1 MYVRRTAAIALS
13 AVLLAGCTSG
23 DSDTTDGAADPS
35 ASPSASDADVP
46 AALSEQE
53 CGDLIAQVQDALVD
67 TLDVAATYNEA
78 QFVAALVG
86 DELPQDLV
94 ETLNAGAEIEASYQS
109 GGCDVSVLVD
119 EMVAFGEGIEPVDG
133 TGQVVL
139 LERLFGPGEAE
150 DESPETVLRSAAIAQ
165 EIHFVDNQSY
175 SADLGDLVAAGLVLS
190 EQFVVEVVRGD
201 ATSYCMQIRTP
212 EGTVVRAE
220 LPSAEEGGPLVVDGA
235 C

>member
-1 MYVRRTAAIALS
+1 MLVRHATAIAMTGL
-13 AVLLAGCTSG
+13 LLAGCTSG
-23 DSDTTDGAADPS
+23 DSATTENPDVA
-35 ASPSASDADVP
+35 ASPSDASDAP
-46 AALSEQE
+46 AALSEDE
-53 CGDLIAQVQDALVD
+53 CGDLISQVQDALVD

-78 QFVAALVG
+78 EFVAALVG
-86 DELPQDLV
+86 DALPEDLV
-94 ETLNAGAEIEASYQS
+94 ETLNAGSAVETAYQA
-109 GGCDVSVLVD
+109 GGCDVNVLVD

-139 LERLFGPGEAE
+139 LERLFGPGEDAE
-150 DESPETVLRSAAIAQ
+150 ESPETVLRSAAIAQ

-175 SADLGDLVAAGLVLS
+175 TADLGDLVAAGLVLS
-190 EQFVVEVVRGD
+190 EQYVVEVVRGD

-220 LPSAEEGGPLVVDGA
+220 VPSAEDDGPLVVDGA